1 MARADRGDNEAVAAA
16 DRREAPVTAG
26 APGDE
31 TAETGLEADKVAL
44 AAERVDSTEVGAPGR
59 TEVTTAGGPATNRA
73 AAEEDDRA
81 EDAAVVVVAV
91 SAVGTSSTA

>member
-1 MARADRGDNEAVAAA
+1 MAAA
-16 DRREAPVTAG
+16 DRREAPGIGGVPA
-26 APGDE
+26 
-31 TAETGLEADKVAL
+31 AETGVTAVGAAKVAL
-44 AAERVDSTEVGAPGR
+44 VAEPVDCTEVGAPGR

-91 SAVGTSSTA
+91 SVVGTSSTA